1 MINTI
6 LADIIHYL
14 HILLVLYVISGWII
28 TPAKWIHFYILFVI
42 FILLDWNDYD
52 GECLLTKLEHYFRDK
67 SRRDLP
73 MIDNNNNNDKISI
86 NTENGQPEFFRPL
99 INKTFNI
106 EMSSQDASKLNYFV
120 FIFGILLA
128 FLRLLYHHNIMK
140 YRV

>member
-52 GECLLTKLEHYFRDK
+52 GECFLTKLEHYFRDK
-67 SRRDLP
+67 SRGGWSPIVD
-73 MIDNNNNNDKISI
+73 NNDKISI

-106 EMSSQDASKLNYFV
+106 EMSSQDATKLNYFV

-140 YRV
+140 YRI